1 MLTQEDAVGTE
12 ARRAALLLV
21 IPMRTTTAA
30 ACTIQGRGIIDC
42 LGIDK
47 LTESYLAISI
57 LAAAL
62 LYVMMPVMIASKYSH
77 R

>member
-1 MLTQEDAVGTE
+1 
-12 ARRAALLLV
+12 
-21 IPMRTTTAA
+21 MRTTTAA